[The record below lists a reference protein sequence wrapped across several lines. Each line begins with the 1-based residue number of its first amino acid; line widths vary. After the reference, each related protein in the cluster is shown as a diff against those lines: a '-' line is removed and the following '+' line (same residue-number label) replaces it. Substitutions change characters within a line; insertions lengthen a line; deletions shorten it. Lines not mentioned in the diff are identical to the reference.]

1 MRRVVDVELLP
12 VRLVH
17 EVGDGGRRRDDVQ
30 PELALDALLND
41 LHVQKPQE
49 PAAKPEP
56 ERDGC
61 IRLED
66 ERRVV
71 ELQFQKRVF
80 EVVELAPV
88 ERVNAAEHDGLHLL
102 VAGERL
108 GGGIARVGERVADG
122 DVLNALDARS
132 DVADLARVQAV
143 LGQKFGVEGPHFGD
157 FILLVRAE
165 RPDEVAHFHAAV
177 LDAHEQDDALVV
189 VVIAVEDER
198 FEGRLGISVRG
209 RDVGDD
215 LFEDVADV
223 GPLLRGDAGRV
234 GSVEADD
241 VLDLLL
247 RPLDV
252 RRGEVDLVDDGDDLE
267 VVFEGEVDVGERL
280 RLDALRRI
288 DDEDGALARGER
300 AGDLV
305 GEVDVAGG
313 VDEVELVLLPV
324 FGGVV
329 HAHGRELDGD
339 AALAL
344 EIHGVQKLV
353 LHVARG
359 DLPRQLH
366 QPVGDRALAVVDVR
380 YDTKIADGLVRFRH
394 EMLR

>member
-56 ERDGC
+56 ERDGG

-71 ELQFQKRVF
+71 ELQLQKRVF

-88 ERVNAAEHDGLHLL
+88 KRVDTAEHDGLHLL

-108 GGGIARVGERVADG
+108 GGGIARIGERIADG

-132 DVADLARVQAV
+132 NVADLARVQAV
-143 LGQKFGVEGPHFGD
+143 LGQKFGVEGAHFGD

-165 RPDEVAHFHAAV
+165 RPDEVAHLHAAV

-198 FEGRLGISVRG
+198 FEGRVGIALRG
-209 RDVGDD
+209 GDLFDD
-215 LFEDVADV
+215 LLQDLPDIR
-223 GPLLRGDAGRV
+223 PLFCRDAGRIGGV
-234 GSVEADD
+234 QPDD
-241 VLDLLL
+241 LLDLLP
-247 RPLDV
+247 RPLGV
-252 RRGEVDLVDDGDDLE
+252 GGGQVDLVDDGQDLQI
-267 VVFEGEVDVGERL
+267 VFQGEIDVRERL
-280 RLDALRRI
+280 RLDALRRVH
-288 DDEDGALARGER
+288 DEDRTLARGER
-300 AGDLV
+300 ARDLI
-305 GEVDVAGG
+305 GEVHVSRR
-313 VDEVELVLLPV
+313 VD
-324 FGGVV
+324 
-329 HAHGRELDGD
+329 
-339 AALAL
+339 
-344 EIHGVQKLV
+344 
-353 LHVARG
+353 
-359 DLPRQLH
+359 
-366 QPVGDRALAVVDVR
+366 
-380 YDTKIADGLVRFRH
+380 
-394 EMLR
+394 